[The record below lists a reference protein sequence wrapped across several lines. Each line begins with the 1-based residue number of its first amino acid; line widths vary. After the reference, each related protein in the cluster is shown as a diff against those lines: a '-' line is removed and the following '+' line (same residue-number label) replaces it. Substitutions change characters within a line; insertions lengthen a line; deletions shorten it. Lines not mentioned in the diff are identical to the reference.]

1 MRVAHVAFVQPS
13 MIEFAVT
20 SNGELDFIWSRKSS
34 GALVAKDW
42 YLAMQK
48 WRGFWAL
55 ATLLVATI
63 VSGKRSEMSYRVE
76 DALSWFGD
84 SAFESAPGTKIV
96 NFVAA
101 LERITTTESFS
112 THKFCSRVAMLGYEE
127 EKDFEK
133 TYWDAFDVHTTR
145 SGVIHGGF
153 SPTSAGFRKK
163 VSLAHDLTRNV
174 LFRGLEV
181 HFHLDGGGK
190 LSELADLQTFF
201 TKQHSKWA
209 SVLKTLEV
217 QLKTKKRN
225 S

>member
-1 MRVAHVAFVQPS
+1 
-13 MIEFAVT
+13 
-20 SNGELDFIWSRKSS
+20 
-34 GALVAKDW
+34 
-42 YLAMQK
+42 MQK
-48 WRGFWAL
+48 WQGFWAL
-55 ATLLVATI
+55 AAQLVTTI

-76 DALSWFGD
+76 DALTWFGD

-96 NFVAA
+96 NFAAA

-133 TYWDAFDVHTTR
+133 TYWDAFDVHTAR

-153 SPTSAGFRKK
+153 SPTSAAFRKK
-163 VSLAHDLTRNV
+163 IRLAHYLTRNV

-181 HFHLDGGGK
+181 HCHLDDGGK
-190 LSELADLQTFF
+190 LSRLADLQNFF

-209 SVLKTLEV
+209 TLLKTLEG
-217 QLKTKKRN
+217 QLKTKKRGG
-225 S
+225 